1 VPTPEAGR
9 AAGAGEPGKVTAM
22 LEIGA
27 QLPAFVVR
35 DANREEVTDQAF
47 RGAIAVLAFYPMA
60 FTGG

>member
-1 VPTPEAGR
+1 
-9 AAGAGEPGKVTAM
+9 M

-27 QLPAFVVR
+27 ALPTFSLR
-35 DANREEVTDQAF
+35 DANREEVTDEHF